1 VKFKLERRDRTALVL
16 LAGALGLWVFIEQ
29 AVFPFYDELRAAP
42 AVAKEREEL
51 LSKYQRQVARKDS
64 QAQTVKGI
72 SGDNSQLENL
82 AIRADNPSL
91 AAVDLQSMIEQ
102 AAALSNI
109 SIGLKSV
116 SAVKAKTALLNEVG
130 MSLNFDC
137 VPGQLVSFLSVLR
150 NSPKILNVRTLQ
162 ITPMDMAYEP
172 PKRGELAKKVRIVMT
187 VTAAVAVNSA
197 QGNKK

>member
-72 SGDNSQLENL
+72 SGDNSQLETL

-137 VPGQLVSFLSVLR
+137 VPGQLVSFLSALR